1 MVRPCIGSDCWLSL
15 TLYRMLEVIGAA
27 PGSHS
32 DIDWHETW
40 KGSDERVEVRR
51 ELEAMKTDLPQVTQ
65 VAGDPNDKAAFREFA
80 APFGFQLWEVQKRVF
95 AQYWR
100 TPSYIYSKLLLCTL
114 SALFIGFSFYNEGTS
129 QQSLQNQLFAIFSL
143 FTIFGQLVQQI
154 LPHFVTQ
161 RALYEARERPS
172 KTYSWKAFMISNL
185 VVELPWNAFAGLI
198 VFFCWY
204 YPIGTLTSFRPP
216 ISVTTPH
223 ILTHHPQASTK
234 TPSPPAN
241 STNAAV
247 SCSSSSRSS
256 SSSPRPSP
264 P

>member
-1 MVRPCIGSDCWLSL
+1 
-15 TLYRMLEVIGAA
+15 
-27 PGSHS
+27 
-32 DIDWHETW
+32 
-40 KGSDERVEVRR
+40 
-51 ELEAMKTDLPQVTQ
+51 MKNDLPEVTQ
-65 VAGDPNDKAAFREFA
+65 PAGDPNDKAAFREFA
-80 APFGFQLWEVQKRVF
+80 APFGVQLWEVQQRVF

-100 TPSYIYSKLLLCTL
+100 TPSYIYSKMLLCTL
-114 SALFIGFSFYNEGTS
+114 SGLFIGFSFYNEGTS

-204 YPIGTLTSFRPP
+204 YPIGGSFSFSSCHCIYVCLIEFQVFTRTPLKPTRSTS
-216 ISVTTPH
+216 VE
-223 ILTHHPQASTK
+223 A
-234 TPSPPAN
+234 
-241 STNAAV
+241 
-247 SCSSSSRSS
+247 SCSYSSRNSFCS
-256 SSSPRPSP
+256 HRPSLP
-264 P
+264 